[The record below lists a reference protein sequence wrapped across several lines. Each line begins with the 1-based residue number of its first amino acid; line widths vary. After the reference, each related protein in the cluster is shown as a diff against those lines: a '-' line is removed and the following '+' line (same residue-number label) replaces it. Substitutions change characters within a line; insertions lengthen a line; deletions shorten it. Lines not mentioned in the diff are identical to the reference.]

1 MKTAVEILF
10 DEMNKIRLEDECD
23 NLGAME
29 FFQLQN
35 QAFEKA
41 KELEK
46 YEITRAFYKGM
57 NDSDDEEDD
66 DFDSDIAD
74 DYYKFRFDL

>member
-29 FFQLQN
+29 FFQLQK
-35 QAFEKA
+35 QALEKA

-57 NDSDDEEDD
+57 FDPDDENEEEVDSDSANE
-66 DFDSDIAD
+66 
-74 DYYKFRFDL
+74 YYNFRFD